1 MSDHDHPH
9 YHHKHRQEMVD
20 GAIDEPEREQEVDEG
35 NPSPPTPPSSTLKH
49 AFLGQTLA
57 VETQWDVGIGGGV
70 WTTGLLVC
78 EYFEWHAAFFAGVLR
93 GKRVM

>member
-1 MSDHDHPH
+1 MA
-9 YHHKHRQEMVD
+9 D
-20 GAIDEPEREQEVDEG
+20 GVIDEPERHQEEDEV
-35 NPSPPTPPSSTLKH
+35 NPSPPPPSSTLQH

-78 EYFEWHAAFFAGVLR
+78 EYFERHAAFFGRVLR
-93 GKRVM
+93 GKRIM

>member
-1 MSDHDHPH
+1 
-9 YHHKHRQEMVD
+9 MVD
-20 GAIDEPEREQEVDEG
+20 SIVDEPQRQQEKDER
-35 NPSPPTPPSSTLKH
+35 NPSPPPPSSSTLQH

-78 EYFEWHAAFFAGVLR
+78 EYFERHAEFFSRVLQ
-93 GKRVM
+93 GKRTM